1 MVFRLKTAF
10 SFSVCSFVTLSA
22 PVREHSWC
30 LRLRP
35 GSWWNAVWQMVPL
48 STLPASLGRSVV
60 CGTGPSLSS
69 PFHEWKL
76 AWKSLFTVSPM
87 CVCVCVC
94 TAGKLWPGKLQCI
107 QGRCYVYDSNVCQ
120 GVGKVRAGWFHL
132 LLTSLSLSLSLC
144 FPLFFTSP
152 VFPCYLFLFHSTLP
166 FFYSDTVFAAMRSY
180 QGLSAPRWLM
190 LYQNQSANRLDA
202 VKLSSEWHCSFDI
215 RFDEPLCMND
225 RGISTHIKISRT
237 VAHSWK
243 YLGGRTQVPSATWR
257 GVDEEALH
265 GIYTYAHLPT
275 GLWRAYLAAIFPE
288 ALCFAAEHAWNKL

>member
-35 GSWWNAVWQMVPL
+35 GSWWNTVWQMVPL

-132 LLTSLSLSLSLC
+132 LLTSLSLSLSLS
-144 FPLFFTSP
+144 LFSP
-152 VFPCYLFLFHSTLP
+152 VLHFPCVSLLFISLSLDSPFLLLRHGIRCNAILP
-166 FFYSDTVFAAMRSY
+166 GF
-180 QGLSAPRWLM
+180 
-190 LYQNQSANRLDA
+190 
-202 VKLSSEWHCSFDI
+202 
-215 RFDEPLCMND
+215 
-225 RGISTHIKISRT
+225 ISTQMTDAIPEPVREQVRCRT
-237 VAHSWK
+237 
-243 YLGGRTQVPSATWR
+243 
-257 GVDEEALH
+257 
-265 GIYTYAHLPT
+265 
-275 GLWRAYLAAIFPE
+275 
-288 ALCFAAEHAWNKL
+288 